1 MSNDNVRTQVCYEEL
16 FDKFKTAANEW
27 LQATPEARSLLLL
40 VDWKVGKE
48 DFPPCALVGPDL
60 TEAAVIDTMKQ
71 VIKLLENLAGIFRQQ
86 LSSANSALQQAKAF
100 IQQQTQDRTN
110 TET

>member
-1 MSNDNVRTQVCYEEL
+1 MSSDNVRTQICFEEL
-16 FDKFKTAANEW
+16 FGKFKTTAIEW
-27 LQATPEARSLLLL
+27 LRETPEARSLILL

-71 VIKLLENLAGIFRQQ
+71 AVKLLENLAGIFRQQ
-86 LSSANSALQQAKAF
+86 LNSADSALQQAKAF
-100 IQQQTQDRTN
+100 VKQQTQDRTN